1 MNITRKDIDSLNAVL
16 TVQISEDDYAGAV
29 EKILKDYRKTA
40 NVPGFRKGHVPM
52 GMIKKQYGQS
62 VMLDEVNKLVQKS
75 LNDYLTEEK
84 IELLGQPLPVNQESV
99 DWSAKDF
106 SFDFELGLAPKFEVN
121 LDNLDVTHFQIVVS
135 DEMAEKQ
142 VEHIRKQYGKLIAKD
157 EVSEGDELTGSFESD
172 QADIDHETTFSLE
185 ELKRKGDISKL
196 VGKKVGD
203 SVVLKTKNLFVDGK
217 QATISHLG
225 VSADIAETLDTEVTF
240 VIDEINTRELAK
252 LNQDLFDKI
261 FGEGEVTSEEEL
273 IAKIKED
280 DKKQF
285 EQQSDQKLLDDIVEN
300 SDTEGNYVIDD
311 INTREIAKLNQE
323 LFDKIF
329 VEGEVTS
336 EEELIAI
343 IKDAGKKQFE
353 QQSDQKLL
361 DDIVESLLEN
371 TKIDLPEEFLQR
383 WIKETAEE
391 EMTEEEAAEEFK
403 RSEKGLRY
411 QLVEGH
417 LTKEHKLSPDFEEI
431 KEFAGEMVKMQ
442 MAQFGQTN
450 PSKEDLDPIVMR
462 ILSNQEELERIHQQ
476 LVTKKLLDFFKENA
490 KLKTKEVDFEEFV
503 KEAYET
509 K

>member
-280 DKKQF
+280 
-285 EQQSDQKLLDDIVEN
+285 
-300 SDTEGNYVIDD
+300 
-311 INTREIAKLNQE
+311 
-323 LFDKIF
+323 
-329 VEGEVTS
+329 
-336 EEELIAI
+336 
-343 IKDAGKKQFE
+343 GKKQFE

>member
-16 TVQISEDDYAGAV
+16 TVQISEEDYAGTV
-29 EKILKDYRKTA
+29 DKILKDYRKTA

-84 IELLGQPLPVNQESV
+84 VELLGQPLPVNQENI
-99 DWSAKDF
+99 DWTAKDF
-106 SFDFELGLAPKFEVN
+106 SLDFELGLVPEFKVE
-121 LDNLDVTHFQIVVS
+121 LDKLDVTHYEIVVS
-135 DEMAEKQ
+135 DDMAGKQ
-142 VEHIRKQYGKLIAKD
+142 VEHIRKQYGKLISKD
-157 EVSEGDELTGSFESD
+157 EVSEGDEVTGSFESEQAGID
-172 QADIDHETTFSLE
+172 QEATFSLE
-185 ELKRKGDISKL
+185 ELKRKGDITKL
-196 VGKKVGD
+196 VGKKAGD

-217 QATISHLG
+217 EATINHLG
-225 VSADIAETLDTEVTF
+225 VSADIAETLDVEVTF
-240 VIDEINTRELAK
+240 VIEEINTRELAE

-261 FGEGEVTSEEEL
+261 FGEGEVKSEEEL
-273 IAKIKED
+273 FAKIKED
-280 DKKQF
+280 
-285 EQQSDQKLLDDIVEN
+285 
-300 SDTEGNYVIDD
+300 
-311 INTREIAKLNQE
+311 
-323 LFDKIF
+323 
-329 VEGEVTS
+329 
-336 EEELIAI
+336 
-343 IKDAGKKQFE
+343 GKKQFA

-383 WIKETAEE
+383 WIKATAEG

-411 QLVEGH
+411 QLVEGNI
-417 LTKEHKLSPDFEEI
+417 TNEHKLSPDFEEI

-450 PSKEDLDPIVMR
+450 PTKEDLDPIVMR
-462 ILSNQEELERIHQQ
+462 VLSNEEELERIHQQ

-490 KLKTKEVDFEEFV
+490 KLKTKEVNFEEFV
-503 KEAYET
+503 KEAYEA

>member
-203 SVVLKTKNLFVDGK
+203 SVGLKTKKLFVDGK

-225 VSADIAETLDTEVTF
+225 VSADIAETLDTEATF

-280 DKKQF
+280 
-285 EQQSDQKLLDDIVEN
+285 
-300 SDTEGNYVIDD
+300 
-311 INTREIAKLNQE
+311 
-323 LFDKIF
+323 
-329 VEGEVTS
+329 
-336 EEELIAI
+336 
-343 IKDAGKKQFE
+343 GKKQFE

-490 KLKTKEVDFEEFV
+490 KLKTKEEDNQEYA
-503 KEAYET
+503 KEANET
-509 K
+509 KYQANKLVSLI